1 MLIVIHKLCGGPALE
16 ADPRHTPEYLKE
28 GEGDIYIRCFTCLE
42 EITDREELTFG
53 EEMGSY
59 HQPI

>member
-1 MLIVIHKLCGGPALE
+1 MIIVIHKSCGGPALE
-16 ADPRHTPEYLKE
+16 ADPRHEPTYLKDANAE
-28 GEGDIYIRCFTCLE
+28 IWIRCLTCLE

-59 HQPI
+59 HQPL